1 MIQDWLDL
9 DAVHEDLDVPNYVG
23 RAELPECAIFVDW
36 LIEELQTLD

>member
-1 MIQDWLDL
+1 MTFQVDL

-23 RAELPECAIFVDW
+23 RVELPVYAIFVDW